1 MSKKLLTALAFATAA
16 LAAVPAHAELTAGS
30 FLVRVRAVNLQ
41 SANSDSTPLGLS
53 VNDKTIPDIDF
64 SYFFSKNVAVE
75 LLLTIP
81 QQHDLSSKALGG
93 KIGTVT
99 HLPPTLL
106 LQYHFDAGSF
116 KPYVGAG
123 INYTRFTEVSLPP
136 GVDIKR
142 DSFGGA
148 LQVGVDVPLSGNMYL
163 NLDVKKVM
171 LGTDVSAGGANLG
184 SFKVDPLLV
193 GVGVGWRF

>member
-1 MSKKLLTALAFATAA
+1 MSKKVLTAISLAAMA
-16 LAAVPAHAELTAGS
+16 LAAAPVHAELNAGS
-30 FLVRVRAVNLQ
+30 VLVRVRAVNLQ
-41 SANSDSTPLGLS
+41 SANTDSTPLRLS
-53 VNDKTIPDIDF
+53 VNDKTIPDIDV

-81 QQHDLSSKALGG
+81 QQHDLSAGNA

-106 LQYHFDAGSF
+106 LQYHFNAGSF
-116 KPYVGAG
+116 KPYIGAG
-123 INYTRFTEVSLPP
+123 INYTRFTGVDLPA

-148 LQVGVDVPLSGNMYL
+148 LQMGVDIPLSSTTYL

-171 LGTDVSAGGANLG
+171 IGTDVSAGGANLG

-193 GVGVGWRF
+193 GVGIGWRF